1 MLHKAIDI
9 LNLATGLITVL
20 AAIAFAICIG
30 IEYAAIAGICGIIL
44 LLVGGMYIATS
55 ILAIIG
61 KYFAKN

>member
-1 MLHKAIDI
+1 MLNKAIDI

-20 AAIAFAICIG
+20 AAIAFAICTG